1 MDYVLLKSGHELHEA
16 TVLSRHNHTKFANHH
31 SQHSH
36 HRVDHIQSR
45 NFMFDA
51 GTSTFDSSMV
61 WFLCAYVQRKIDF
74 DQIYGFEYTLLEP
87 VNFWEHV
94 PRRIKPYYHFFNVPI
109 SGGEVDDLSPLRF
122 IKDIANEEDFVSYK
136 LDVDN
141 PAVEIPQAMA
151 LLKNPEIAKLVDEF
165 FYELHFKCEI
175 MLTCGWGE
183 VSIADEYDGLK
194 MDRSHVLQFFSEL
207 RKLGIRAHIWP

>member
-1 MDYVLLKSGHELHEA
+1 M
-16 TVLSRHNHTKFANHH
+16 
-31 SQHSH
+31 
-36 HRVDHIQSR
+36 
-45 NFMFDA
+45 
-51 GTSTFDSSMV
+51 
-61 WFLCAYVQRKIDF
+61 
-74 DQIYGFEYTLLEP
+74 
-87 VNFWEHV
+87 NFWEHV

-165 FYELHFKCEI
+165 LYELHFKCEI

-183 VSIADEYDGLK
+183 VDIAEEYDGLK